1 MKPLNKYIILDEI
14 KEDIKETTGGLL
26 LAEKHRD
33 DIRYRKG
40 KLVALGNL
48 VEPSLKIGDVVWFD
62 KGAGHNIEY
71 TDGSIRKVITEANIV
86 IVE

>member
-1 MKPLNKYIILDEI
+1 MRPLNKYIILDEL
-14 KEDIKETTGGLL
+14 KEEVKETQGGLL

-40 KLVALGNL
+40 KLVALGTL
-48 VEPSLKIGDVVWFD
+48 VEPSLSPGDVVWFD
-62 KGAGHNIEY
+62 KAAGHNIEY
-71 TDGSIRKVITEANIV
+71 NDGSIRKVITERDIV